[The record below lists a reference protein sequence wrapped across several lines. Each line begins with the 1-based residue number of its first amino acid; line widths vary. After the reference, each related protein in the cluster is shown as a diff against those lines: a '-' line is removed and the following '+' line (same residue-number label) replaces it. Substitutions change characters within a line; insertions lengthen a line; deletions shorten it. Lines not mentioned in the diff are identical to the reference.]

1 VKWDQSVHQGHR
13 ETKDNKEKQ
22 ERKVLLGQKEEQV
35 NKEVLVLLV
44 PKETQYKN

>member
-1 VKWDQSVHQGHR
+1 VKWDQSVHQDHQ
-13 ETKDNKEKQ
+13 ETKDNNEKL

-44 PKETQYKN
+44 QKETQYKN